1 MTALPIGLM
10 ALALLATLA
19 WGIWESQAWRDR
31 RALRQLRQLDRPVRG
46 AAGGG
51 RVDSARLRRKLT
63 PAEGGL
69 AWLEAALWRRLD
81 RAGVP
86 VPPPLFLAGCIGASG
101 GVTLLAM
108 SLGMGGVSALALG
121 MMGTVGGAAL
131 GLNLRAAQRRIA
143 ILRGFAD
150 AVDAMVRSLRAGL
163 PLPEVIRQMS
173 VELQGPIQEM
183 FQRVTEETALGVPLD
198 QAAARAADRLGLP
211 EVRFFATVLAIQQQT
226 GGNMAESLGNLT
238 DLLRARKRLRDKIRA
253 LSSEARASA
262 AIIGSMPFLVAGLL
276 WLANPDYL
284 DPLWRVG
291 VGRGLLIGGLVW
303 MGIGVLTM
311 RRMLDLRL

>member
-1 MTALPIGLM
+1 MTALPAGLF

-19 WGIWESQAWRDR
+19 WIIWESQAWRNR
-31 RALRQLRQLDRPVRG
+31 RALRQLRRLDRSNR
-46 AAGGG
+46 ALAGGPRIDG
-51 RVDSARLRRKLT
+51 ARLRRKLA
-63 PAEGGL
+63 PGDGL
-69 AWLEAALWRRLD
+69 LVWLDASLRLRLD

-86 VPPPLFLAGCIGASG
+86 VPPALFLAGWVGTSG
-101 GVTLLAM
+101 GVTLLAI
-108 SLGMGGVSALALG
+108 SLGLGGLAALG
-121 MMGTVGGAAL
+121 VGILGTGGLVVL
-131 GLNLRAAQRRIA
+131 GLNLRATQRQTV

-173 VELQGPIQEM
+173 VELQGPIQDM
-183 FQRVTEETALGVPLD
+183 FLRVTEETALGVPLD

-291 VGRGLLIGGLVW
+291 VGRGLLIGGLLW
-303 MGIGVLTM
+303 MGLGVLTM